1 MAKSDRASVFV
12 PDTNNHQDPVGDG
25 DRGPLTRNVVINLS
39 SLPPVTLSCLDNHL
53 DVNTL
58 LFAQIFIHCKC
69 TKT

>member
-12 PDTNNHQDPVGDG
+12 PDTNHQDPVGDG

-39 SLPPVTLSCLDNHL
+39 FLPPVTLSCLDNHL